1 MTERRKKGGSIHA
14 EIKRIL
20 WEEWDPIG
28 VRGEAPD
35 DEYNAYIGGIH
46 RLLADGADKAA
57 IVEHL
62 YRQETESMGLRGDTG
77 RLGPI
82 ADSLLKIDVGSR

>member
-1 MTERRKKGGSIHA
+1 MTERRKRAESIHA

-28 VRGEAPD
+28 VRGDAPD

-62 YRQETESMGLRGDTG
+62 YRLETEYMGLRGDKA
-77 RLGPI
+77 RLGPV
-82 ADSLLKIDVGSR
+82 AESLLKVNLSL